1 MNSIGI
7 RNILRASQRNAEPAV
22 IQAGKAGRSAAL
34 CRHLLTGLL
43 ITAAALAQDSGVIT
57 GTVRDSTGAVV
68 PGANITLTSVAQGTA
83 YRTTSNAEGEYLFA
97 ALPAGNYNLAVTTTD
112 FKPYQVKDVVLRVAE
127 KTRVDISLQVGD
139 VKEAIT
145 VQAEG
150 MAQVETESSDL
161 GGTVTG
167 KEISQTVLNGRNFA
181 QLITLVPGVSNQS
194 GQDEAAVGVYGNVS
208 MSVNGG
214 RTEYN
219 NWEIDGGE
227 NMDNGS
233 NTTLN
238 VYPNIDAI
246 AEVKVLTSNYG
257 AQYGRNGSGTVETI
271 TKSGTKQFHGDL
283 FEFFRNDDMNAR
295 NPFLTENPE
304 YKKNDF
310 GYTLGGPVFIPKVY
324 NASRDKTFFFW
335 SEEWRREVVPGQDFN
350 LNVPSAAERSGNF
363 NDVCPGPDCPIN
375 PATGQPY
382 PNNQVPVDPNAQAI
396 VKALI
401 PEANSPGNIFNAAPA
416 TPTHWREE
424 LIRVDQNFSDKVR
437 LFGRFIHDSWDT
449 VTPTTLWASDPDVSF
464 PNVQTRFVGP
474 GVSGVLH
481 MTTSIS
487 PTLLN
492 ETTFSYTTDHIDL
505 NAIGDVARPS
515 GMTMT
520 GLFANGFGGVLPAI
534 SMCCNN
540 AYNFGGGWGEDP
552 GYFPWNN
559 ANPTYT
565 YRDQVAK
572 NSGGHN
578 LFFGFDFTA
587 RQKNEMSSGADTEGI
602 LTFSTSS
609 AVTTGNAFADLLTG
623 QIASYQQWN
632 TRLKYYNRV
641 KSFEPYFQDD
651 WHVNRRLTLNL
662 GVRVSM
668 FGTYREKYQNAYNFE
683 PGAWSATDAP
693 AIDVDGSV
701 TGQAGALIPG
711 VGSAFDGM
719 VQCGK
724 GGASPGCMKGH
735 LFNPAPRVGLA
746 WDLFGNGRTALR
758 AGYGIFYEETNG
770 NEGNTESL
778 ENSPP
783 AILNPTQYNVSG
795 YTNIGGQ
802 SLLFPL
808 NPTSIPTA
816 VQWPYVQ
823 QWHFDIE
830 QQVARDLVGTVS
842 YVGSKGTHLTLQ
854 RDINQLQALPASQN
868 PYQPGQTIS
877 SADCASITGA
887 GTSGVS
893 GVVNGQTITGQAA
906 INLATACG
914 NDPNPYRPYTG
925 FGNITALEDGG
936 NSSYNAMQVALRR
949 TGAHFQFNLAY
960 TWSHSIDDSSDRYD
974 TTFLDSYDLARSR
987 ATSNFDQRQIL
998 NVGYVYDV
1006 PSFAH
1011 GTLHRIVDGWELSGL
1026 IAWQTGT
1033 PFSVLNGVTTDNA
1046 GVGNGIASGS
1056 FVDVIGNP
1064 NANVP
1069 AGMLY
1074 NPAAFAV
1081 PTGLTFGNAGR
1092 NILTNPSR
1100 ANVDMGLFK
1109 HFPIAEGRYFEFRAE
1124 GFNVFNHT
1132 ELGNLN
1138 GVATLTCPTGVDCPG
1153 FLVANSAH
1161 NARILQLAL
1170 KFIF

>member
-7 RNILRASQRNAEPAV
+7 RN
-22 IQAGKAGRSAAL
+22 
-34 CRHLLTGLL
+34 LLLAGLL
-43 ITAAALAQDSGVIT
+43 ATAAALAQDTGAIT
-57 GTVRDSTGAVV
+57 GTVRDHSGAVV
-68 PGANITLTSVAQGTA
+68 PGANITVMSVEQGTA
-83 YRTTSNAEGEYLFA
+83 FRTTSNSDGEYLVP
-97 ALPAGNYNLAVTTTD
+97 ALRAGGYNLSVTTGG
-112 FKPYQVKDVVLRVAE
+112 FKPYEVNGIVLRVAE
-127 KTRVDISLQVGD
+127 KTRLDVTLEIGD
-139 VKEAIT
+139 VKSAVT
-145 VQAEG
+145 VESSG
-150 MAQVETESSDL
+150 TAQVETESSDL
-161 GGTVTG
+161 AGTVTG

-271 TKSGTKQFHGDL
+271 TKSGTKEFHGDV
-283 FEFFRNDDMNAR
+283 FEFLRNDDMNAR
-295 NPFLTENPE
+295 NAFLPNNPE

-310 GYTLGGPVFIPKVY
+310 GYTLGGPLFIPRVY
-324 NASRDKTFFFW
+324 NTSKDKTFFFW

-363 NDVCPGPDCPIN
+363 NDVCPGPDCPVN
-375 PATGQPY
+375 PATGLPY

-396 VKALI
+396 VNALI
-401 PEANSPGNIFNAAPA
+401 PAPNSAGNTYVAAPA

-424 LIRVDQNFSDKVR
+424 LVRVDENLSDKVR
-437 LFGRFIHDSWDT
+437 LFGRFIHDAWDT
-449 VTPTTLWASDPDVSF
+449 VTPTTLWASGTASF
-464 PNVQTRFVGP
+464 PTVETGFVGP

-481 MTTSIS
+481 LTSSIS
-487 PTLLN
+487 PTMLN
-492 ETTFSYTTDHIDL
+492 EATFSYTTDHINL
-505 NAIGDVARPS
+505 SAIGNVARPS

-520 GLFANGFGGVLPAI
+520 GLFANGFGGLLPAVTL
-534 SMCCNN
+534 CCNN
-540 AYNFGGGWGEDP
+540 AYNFGGNWGEDP

-565 YRDQVAK
+565 YRDQVAW
-572 NSGGHN
+572 NVGGHN
-578 LFFGFDFTA
+578 LFMGFDFTA
-587 RQKNEMSSGADTEGI
+587 RQKNEMTGGADTEGI
-602 LTFSTSS
+602 LSFSTSS
-609 AVTTGNAFADLLTG
+609 SVTTGNAFADLLTG

-632 TRLKYYNRV
+632 AKLKYYNRA

-662 GVRVSM
+662 GVRISM
-668 FGTYREKYQNAYNFE
+668 FGTYREKYQRAYNFE
-683 PGAWSATDAP
+683 PGAYSAASAP
-693 AIDVDGSV
+693 LIDVDGSV

-711 VGSAFDGM
+711 SGSAFDGQ
-719 VQCGK
+719 VQCGA
-724 GGASPGCMKGH
+724 GGAPPGCLKGH
-735 LFNPAPRVGLA
+735 LFNPAPRVGFA

-758 AGYGIFYEETNG
+758 GGYGIFYEMTNG
-770 NEGNTESL
+770 NEGNSESL
-778 ENSPP
+778 EGSPP
-783 AILNPTQYNVSG
+783 ATLNATQYNISG
-795 YTNIGGQ
+795 YTGIGGA

-808 NPTSIPTA
+808 NPTSIPA
-816 VQWPYVQ
+816 AAQWPYVQ
-823 QWHFDIE
+823 QWHLDIE
-830 QQVARDLVGTVS
+830 QQVMRDTVATVS
-842 YVGSKGTHLTLQ
+842 YVGNKGTHLTLE

-877 SADCASITGA
+877 SADCASISGA
-887 GTSGVS
+887 GTPGVT
-893 GVVNGQTITGQAA
+893 GVVNGQTLTGQAA
-906 INLATACG
+906 INLSVACG
-914 NDPNPYRPYTG
+914 NDADPYRPYYG
-925 FGNITALEDGG
+925 FGNITALEDGA
-936 NSSYNAMQVALRR
+936 NSSYNAMQVAVRR

-987 ATSNFDQRQIL
+987 ADSNFDQRQIL
-998 NVGYVYDV
+998 NLGYVYDV
-1006 PSFAH
+1006 PSIAH
-1011 GTLHRIVDGWELSGL
+1011 GAAHRFVDGWELSGL
-1026 IAWQTGT
+1026 ITWQTGT

-1056 FVDVIGNP
+1056 FVDVIGDP
-1064 NANVP
+1064 RANVP

-1074 NPAAFAV
+1074 NPAAFSV
-1081 PTGLTFGNAGR
+1081 PTGLTFGDAGR

-1100 ANVDMGLFK
+1100 TNVDMGLFK
-1109 HFPIAEGRYFEFRAE
+1109 HFPVRESSYIEFRAE

-1138 GVATLTCPTGVDCPG
+1138 GVATLTCSTGADCPG
-1153 FLVANSAH
+1153 FLVPNSAH
-1161 NARILQLAL
+1161 NARIMQLAL

>member
-7 RNILRASQRNAEPAV
+7 RNIRPVRHPAGLFLLMGLLV
-22 IQAGKAGRSAAL
+22 SAA
-34 CRHLLTGLL
+34 
-43 ITAAALAQDSGVIT
+43 ASAQDTGVIT
-57 GTVRDSTGAVV
+57 GTVRDTTGAVV
-68 PGANITLTSVAQGTA
+68 PGAHITVISIGQGTA
-83 YRTTSNAEGEYLFA
+83 RRTTSNGDGEYLVA
-97 ALPAGNYNLAVTTTD
+97 ALPAGRYNVSVTTTD
-112 FKPYQVKDVVLRVAE
+112 FKPYEVKDLVLRVAE
-127 KTRVDISLQVGD
+127 KTRVDVMLELGD
-139 VKEAIT
+139 VKSAVTVEAS
-145 VQAEG
+145 G

-161 GGTVTG
+161 AGTVTG
-167 KEISQTVLNGRNFA
+167 KEISQEVLNGRNFA
-181 QLITLVPGVSNQS
+181 QLVTLVPGVSNQS

-233 NTTLN
+233 NATLN

-257 AQYGRNGSGTVETI
+257 AQYGRNGSGTIETI
-271 TKSGTKQFHGDL
+271 TKSGTKEFHGDV

-295 NPFLTENPE
+295 NPFLTANPE

-324 NASRDKTFFFW
+324 NTSKDKTFFFW

-350 LNVPSAAERSGNF
+350 LNVPSAAERDGDFS
-363 NDVCPGPDCPIN
+363 DVCPGPDCPVN
-375 PATGQPY
+375 PATGAPY
-382 PNNQVPVDPNAQAI
+382 PNNRVPVDPNAQAI
-396 VKALI
+396 VNALI
-401 PEANSPGNIFNAAPA
+401 PAPNAAGNTYVAAPA

-424 LIRVDQNFSDKVR
+424 LIRVDQNFSDRVR
-437 LFGRFIHDSWDT
+437 LFGRFIHDAWDT
-449 VTPTTLWASDPDVSF
+449 ITPTTLWASGTASF
-464 PNVQTRFVGP
+464 PTVETGFVGP

-481 MTTSIS
+481 MTTSVS

-492 ETTFSYTTDHIDL
+492 EATFSYTTDHIDL
-505 NAIGDVARPS
+505 TAVGNVARPS
-515 GMTMT
+515 SMNMT
-520 GLFANGFGGVLPAI
+520 GLFANGFGGVLPAVTL
-534 SMCCNN
+534 CCNN
-540 AYNFGGGWGEDP
+540 EYNFGGAWGEDP

-565 YRDQVAK
+565 YRDQLAK
-572 NSGGHN
+572 SAGGHN
-578 LFFGFDFTA
+578 LFMGFDFTA
-587 RQKNEMSSGADTEGI
+587 RQKNEMTGGADTEGV

-623 QIASYQQWN
+623 QIGSYQQWN
-632 TRLKYYNRV
+632 AKLKYYNRA

-662 GVRVSM
+662 GMRISM
-668 FGTYREKYQNAYNFE
+668 FGTYREKYQRAYNFE
-683 PGAWSATDAP
+683 PGAYSAAGAP
-693 AIDVDGSV
+693 LIDVDGSI
-701 TGQAGALIPG
+701 TGQAGALVPG
-711 VGSAFDGM
+711 VGSAFDGL
-719 VQCGK
+719 VQCGT
-724 GGASPGCMKGH
+724 GGAPAGCLKGH
-735 LFNPAPRVGLA
+735 LFNPAPRVGFA
-746 WDLFGNGRTALR
+746 WDLFGDGRTALR
-758 AGYGIFYEETNG
+758 GGYGIFYEMTNG
-770 NEGNTESL
+770 NEGNSESL
-778 ENSPP
+778 EGSPP
-783 AILNPTQYNVSG
+783 ATLNATQYDVAG
-795 YTNIGGQ
+795 YTNIGGG

-808 NPTSIPTA
+808 NPTAIPIEA
-816 VQWPYVQ
+816 QWPYVQ
-823 QWHFDIE
+823 QWHLDVE
-830 QQVARDLVGTVS
+830 HQVMRDTVATVS
-842 YVGSKGTHLTLQ
+842 YVGNKGTHLTLE
-854 RDINQLQALPASQN
+854 RDINQLHALPANQN

-877 SADCASITGA
+877 SNDCASITGA
-887 GTSGVS
+887 GTPGVS

-906 INLATACG
+906 INLAVACG
-914 NDPNPYRPYTG
+914 NDANPYRNFYG
-925 FGNITALEDGG
+925 FGDVTSLENGA

-949 TGAHFQFNLAY
+949 TGARFQFNLAY

-987 ATSNFDQRQIL
+987 ADSNFDQRQIL
-998 NVGYVYDV
+998 NIGFVYDV
-1006 PSFAH
+1006 PSIAH
-1011 GTLHRIVDGWELSGL
+1011 GAAHRLIDGWQLSGL
-1026 IAWQTGT
+1026 FTWQTGT

-1056 FVDVIGNP
+1056 FVDVIGDP
-1064 NANVP
+1064 HANVP

-1100 ANVDMGLFK
+1100 TNLDMGLFK
-1109 HFPIAEGRYFEFRAE
+1109 HFAITENRYIEFRAE

-1132 ELGNLN
+1132 ELNALN
-1138 GVATLTCPTGVDCPG
+1138 AGGDTGPITLTCPTGADCPG
-1153 FLVANSAH
+1153 FLVPTSAH

-1170 KFIF
+1170 KLIF